1 MSTVLEQKALCALR
15 QYSLF
20 SQGDRIAVGVS
31 GGADSVALLRFLAA
45 LRPQFGWDL
54 VVCHIHH
61 GLRGA
66 EADRDECFVRALAE
80 QLGLPCAVSRI
91 DAAALALREHISVE
105 EAGRMARYAFFAQTA
120 GEGGRIATAHT
131 LDDSIETVLMN
142 LVRGTGLR
150 GLCGIPRI
158 RGNIVRP
165 LLDCTRAE
173 VEDYLGALGQ
183 PYCTDS
189 TNLTDDYTRN
199 RIRHD
204 ILPRLCALNP
214 NFPGAMARMLPRLA
228 AQQALT
234 DCLAAQSA
242 QQLHAACGGLS
253 RQGLSALPEPVC
265 NRLLLR
271 LLEQNRL
278 PVSAAAVERM
288 TETLRTGGKLDL
300 AARSWFF
307 VAQGD
312 LAAVIYA
319 PPGGIPPVPVPLP
332 QEETPVILP
341 FSPQKSLKL
350 TLCNKIVA
358 NTSEKFNI
366 SLLKYAIDCDRIRGY
381 SFMRTRR
388 PGDTFIVGKKQ
399 LSLGEAWAAAGI
411 PALLRPALM
420 VLADE
425 QGVLWAE
432 GIGSSSRTAVTEN
445 TKQYVIIECQ
455 EEKTP

>member
-91 DAAALALREHISVE
+91 DAAALALRDHISVE

-150 GLCGIPRI
+150 GLCGIPHI

-265 NRLLLR
+265 DRLLLR

-366 SLLKYAIDCDRIRGY
+366 SLLKYAIDCDRIKGY

-388 PGDTFIVGKKQ
+388 PGDTFIIGKKQ

-432 GIGSSSRTAVTEN
+432 GIGSSSRAAVTEN

>member
-91 DAAALALREHISVE
+91 DAAALALRDHISVE

-204 ILPRLCALNP
+204 ILPRLCELNP

-265 NRLLLR
+265 DRLLLR

-388 PGDTFIVGKKQ
+388 PGDTFIIGKKQ

-432 GIGSSSRTAVTEN
+432 GIGSSSRAAVTEN